1 MLENI
6 VSIINTVEKHM
17 WEYWRVPILHIFLCW
32 TSQHCSHIFSSI
44 FLRSVCVILWCSNN
58 SWKSNPRNAVS
69 QYISLE
75 NNVSTVLSCYHMFSA
90 DSAAVRLWQLILT
103 FTTPHHPGCCNARNC
118 QNPNLTSTKRLGLT
132 WKWLCKPHPPPP
144 TQTFQALLDELES
157 WNLAQTLTRPIW
169 LR

>member
-1 MLENI
+1 MSYIYTCTKFVLENI

-58 SWKSNPRNAVS
+58 SWKSIPRHAVS

-75 NNVSTVLSCYHMFSA
+75 NNVSTVLSCSHMFSA

-103 FTTPHHPGCCNARNC
+103 FTTPHHPGCCNARNYHFYWFKLWY
-118 QNPNLTSTKRLGLT
+118 PRLN
-132 WKWLCKPHPPPP
+132 KHCI
-144 TQTFQALLDELES
+144 DEL
-157 WNLAQTLTRPIW
+157 
-169 LR
+169 